1 MQKVEAMV
9 ALSCLLAACSS
20 EHSGSIIDR
29 DAGMAVDAGT
39 LIDSGAEPPEPQR
52 AFTHK
57 MMKRTGENMFAMLVK
72 CEDATR
78 RPDLVAPVWKFKMTL
93 WERTP
98 FLGLPTEFDARDET
112 CLDFETNTLHRI
124 LDTNLHSIMV

>member
-1 MQKVEAMV
+1 MTMQKVEAMV

-29 DAGMAVDAGT
+29 DAGMAVDAAT

-57 MMKRTGENMFAMLVK
+57 MMKRTGENMFAMLGYE
-72 CEDATR
+72 CDTCSFEQHAAI
-78 RPDLVAPVWKFKMTL
+78 VAPQGWTKGLRRSARLPPASLEAVRRLRASLMRWTL
-93 WERTP
+93 LKRYLVMST
-98 FLGLPTEFDARDET
+98 
-112 CLDFETNTLHRI
+112 
-124 LDTNLHSIMV
+124 S